1 MPSIS
6 TTTAIYTFT
15 TNATTVATIG
25 ISTAPKTTN
34 KNDNDVAII
43 IGIIPSI
50 LVAVQDRDS
59 TKLTSC
65 SWKENNKNKI
75 SLQRCYCTMTGV
87 ACSPP
92 KPRGRTADFPF
103 IQSWDKPE
111 PILEPAL
118 TNNFRRP
125 RTVTLYA
132 GGRLAEAELLYVV
145 CWVGGRSAPLARGRS
160 CIGRRFGST

>member
-15 TNATTVATIG
+15 TYTTTAATIG
-25 ISTAPKTTN
+25 ISTASKTTN
-34 KNDNDVAII
+34 KNYNDIAII
-43 IGIIPSI
+43 IGILPSI
-50 LVAVQDRDS
+50 LIEIQDRDS

-65 SWKENNKNKI
+65 SWKENRDKI

-87 ACSPP
+87 ACTPP

-132 GGRLAEAELLYVV
+132 GGRLAEAELL
-145 CWVGGRSAPLARGRS
+145 
-160 CIGRRFGST
+160 